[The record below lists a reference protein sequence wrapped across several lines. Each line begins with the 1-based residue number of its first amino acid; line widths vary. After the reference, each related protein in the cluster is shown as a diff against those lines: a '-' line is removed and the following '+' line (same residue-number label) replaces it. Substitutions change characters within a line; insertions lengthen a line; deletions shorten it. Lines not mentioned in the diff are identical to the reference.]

1 MRDILKENFL
11 SVWNGTD
18 KTNENKNGGVAIW
31 TLPPNA
37 YNAHNPAMFTRD
49 KYLHVTTGYAS
60 PYEKKPCYVSI
71 DNDKIC
77 LVFTEK
83 TASDLYITADT
94 DTGEVSVKVMKGVTE
109 WAMSKYCTK
118 ILSVLSLSLSAAFKD
133 FQPEDNTRIYLMP
146 NEPYLGYLYICKDK
160 DNIAYRNTA
169 IDSCAFSLYFGD
181 GTSVTLTVES
191 FGGRTI
197 FNAGEVAK
205 TKFAKNLAEFGSE
218 PLLLDPALALKHT
231 VSAKVTTREF
241 VAVNGVSQIG
251 QRSARTGEDGNVLT
265 TLSALSYYEG
275 YPLDYSVIAAE
286 SNVQTS
292 AGEAVKGGIY
302 RVLVGDDNQR
312 ILQNESGNE
321 VLVDTDKKVLLGFD
335 MDARIRRRCVPDNP
349 FYVRWLNR
357 DGGVD
362 YFMFGKTQK
371 KTKSLKSVTTYAPF
385 VEDTQSAR
393 TNRKIYSMEAE
404 AGIKAGTSLL
414 NKTDYEAIAAM
425 PFSPLIEYYEEQLY
439 KWIRVAVEKFDG
451 ETDTK
456 GEMFSVE
463 ISFTLPNINTQY

>member
-37 YNAHNPAMFTRD
+37 YNAHNPAMFVRD
-49 KYLHVTTGYAS
+49 KYLHVTDGYAS
-60 PYEKKPCYVSI
+60 PFEKKPCYVSI

-83 TASDLYITADT
+83 TASDLYITTDT
-94 DTGEVSVKVMKGVTE
+94 DRGEVSVKVMKGVTE

-118 ILSVLSLSLSAAFKD
+118 ILSVLSLSFSAVSEG
-133 FQPEDNTRIYLMP
+133 FQPEDNTRIYLKP
-146 NEPYLGYLYICKDK
+146 NETYLGYLYICKDK
-160 DNIAYRNTA
+160 DNIAYRNTT
-169 IDSCAFSLYFGD
+169 IDRCAFSLYFGD
-181 GTSVTLTVES
+181 GTSVTLTAES
-191 FGGRTI
+191 FGGRTM

-205 TKFAKNLAEFGSE
+205 TKFEKNLAEFGNE
-218 PLLLDPALALKHT
+218 AILLDNALSLKHT

-275 YPLDYSVIAAE
+275 YPLDYSVMAAE

-292 AGEAVKGGIY
+292 AGEVAIGGIY
-302 RVLVGDDNQR
+302 RILVGY
-312 ILQNESGNE
+312 
-321 VLVDTDKKVLLGFD
+321 D
-335 MDARIRRRCVPDNP
+335 MDARIKRKCVPGNP

-414 NKTDYEAIAAM
+414 NRTDYEAIAAM
-425 PFSPLIEYYEEQLY
+425 PFSPLIEYYEEQLD